1 MLDILKSM
9 LFTLCMV
16 PIVMGG
22 IMLLIYG
29 IGELF
34 NILSKAHYPHSKKQH

>member
-1 MLDILKSM
+1 
-9 LFTLCMV
+9 
-16 PIVMGG
+16 MGG

-34 NILSKAHYPHSKKQH
+34 NLLSKAQFHHSKK